1 MMTIYGDINDISVG
15 MHYEQLV
22 NRTFAL
28 LYIYEEQPFI
38 TYQRHVHDL
47 LLEVLSF
54 DKILLQK
61 NKYFCKFISI
71 VASLEEPNPRKNETP
86 HSFVRRRI
94 LDATNLMKIIFEDV
108 KEVLNES
115 KYIEET

>member
-1 MMTIYGDINDISVG
+1 MSIYGDIDKITVG
-15 MHYEQLV
+15 MYYEQLV

-47 LLEVLSF
+47 LLEVVSF
-54 DKILLQK
+54 DRVLLQK

-71 VASLEEPNPRKNETP
+71 IASLEEPNPRKNESLHT
-86 HSFVRRRI
+86 FVRRRI
-94 LDATNLMKIIFEDV
+94 LDATNLMKIIFEDIRG
-108 KEVLNES
+108 VLNEPEHIKES
-115 KYIEET
+115 

>member
-1 MMTIYGDINDISVG
+1 MITIYGNIDTLGVG
-15 MHYEQLV
+15 MYYEQLV

-47 LLEVLSF
+47 LLEVVSF

-61 NKYFCKFISI
+61 NKHFCKFISI
-71 VASLEEPNPRKNETP
+71 IASLEEPNPRKNETM
-86 HSFVRRRI
+86 HAFVRRRI
-94 LDATNLMKIIFEDV
+94 LDATNLMNIIFDDIR
-108 KEVLNES
+108 EVLNEP
-115 KYIEET
+115 EHP